1 MGYLYIAGEHINAGS
16 TVVCGKDDKAYD
28 AAHGGPVIGIAE
40 EQLREGFR
48 IYVSDDGSIREDD
61 A

>member
-1 MGYLYIAGEHINAGS
+1 MGDLYIAGETIKAGS

-28 AAHGGPVIGIAE
+28 AAHGGPVIGKAK

-48 IYVSDDGSIREDD
+48 IYVDDNGSIREDD